1 MTNDI
6 IHPTSWSAH
15 QLNSDW
21 VELSSLV
28 EPGESL
34 EVPDSLGQLLLDPLF
49 AEKRTSTVPVL
60 HIAVLLQVEQRLG
73 LLCVTTR
80 CLRQTCELIF

>member
-6 IHPTSWSAH
+6 IHPTPWSPH
-15 QLNSDW
+15 QLNSNW
-21 VELSSLV
+21 VEFSRLV
-28 EPGESL
+28 EPGKSL
-34 EVPDSLGQLLLDPLF
+34 EVPDSLGQLLLDALL
-49 AEKRTSTVPVL
+49 AEQRPGPVSVL

-80 CLRQTCELIF
+80 CLRQTCE